1 MDFNCLFNVLN
12 ALKGV
17 SAGIPTHSQ
26 KELITIGFSDSTR
39 AASLSGIFYIECVLM
54 EKSEID
60 REIRRGASSQQK
72 ENIHKGVGSRK
83 IATEFEKKILI
94 VSRSYYQKM
103 YFIDYTIN
111 NLVKKSRGRV

>member
-83 IATEFEKKILI
+83 IATEFEKK
-94 VSRSYYQKM
+94 
-103 YFIDYTIN
+103 N
-111 NLVKKSRGRV
+111 H